1 MVIEEI
7 LELRKGLWE
16 KVAERTH
23 DPIKI
28 FPFGPNSDEC
38 MLYGT
43 VAYKLKAGGNVSVDW
58 AARAHL
64 VKEGGAVKMSNYQVY
79 LVPVRISA
87 SVIRILITLTR
98 ILQP

>member
-1 MVIEEI
+1 M
-7 LELRKGLWE
+7 WE
-16 KVAERTH
+16 KVARRTH

-28 FPFGPNSDEC
+28 FPYGPHSDEC

-43 VAYKLKAGGNVSVDW
+43 VAYELKAGGNVSIDW

-64 VKEGGAVKMSNYQVY
+64 TKEGGAVKMSNYQVY
-79 LVPVRISA
+79 LVHAYVSARVVCILMPV
-87 SVIRILITLTR
+87 TR